1 MKLLQPIR
9 FWLILSFITISLAVF
24 SQNLPVNAPGIIKG
38 RVLDIKT
45 NLPIPFVALS
55 LTDSVSTPKSLQ
67 NDLEGKFVINNLKPG
82 NYTLKISYVGYQ
94 NKAITQIAITDT
106 RLEIDL
112 GDILLNANDKLLN
125 EVVVTYQ
132 KPVVEMHDDKLV
144 YNISETIAGEGSVAA
159 DVLKNVPMVSVDI
172 DGKATIAGR
181 RNTRIFIDGKPS
193 DYSANS
199 IGELLSILPSDAL
212 ESIEVITDPSSKFD
226 ADGDGIINI
235 VMKKGRKVGLTGTL
249 SSRVGT
255 LGNHNT
261 GAFLSSKGKKFSFNA
276 NAGYSHALRLS
287 DANSN
292 RTNNVFDNTGA
303 LDTTFFNDQTN
314 NAERITD
321 GVDSRV
327 SITYQPDSAQVLKA
341 TIRGSYNDGFS
352 ESFSDNLS
360 LTEERIE
367 RNLLRQNNTNG
378 NNSYDFVM
386 DADYTLRGKNKQNYT
401 VGINYNRNNYADLRD
416 FSRFSYRPDGTLR
429 NPEPTLQQ
437 NSNNNIGSNL
447 ELNLD
452 YDKTFKFLNT
462 RLETGF
468 KINLNNSDESQ
479 LAQYFDYDVNQYVV
493 NDALTNAFLFKQNVY
508 ASYLTARFRIKK
520 WSIRAGTRAELTNI
534 SFIQENMPNADFRP
548 YMSFFPSL
556 AVTRSFSKTMRG
568 GLNYSRRITR
578 PRAFALNPL
587 IDNSDSLNIRFG
599 NINLRPSFTDQYEAN
614 ITFFGKGWSVSPRI
628 SYAISSRI
636 IERIKTPIAG
646 TNGTETTYLNLG
658 NSSSINFNTFANYQ
672 IDKTKNM
679 NAGFTISRVSY
690 ESAANSRLNNTGI
703 AVRANAGMSYSF
715 DKSTAMEANL
725 NYIRNVSAQGIVN
738 GYLESQFGFKR
749 NFLKNRMSARVT
761 MVDPFSERNFSSIT
775 QGQTFFQESFSLQ
788 RTRNF
793 MAALSYRFTKING
806 GNTKAVIPKKRVN

>member
-1 MKLLQPIR
+1 MKPFQNQR
-9 FWLILSFITISLAVF
+9 FWIILFLLTCSLQSFA
-24 SQNLPVNAPGIIKG
+24 QHLPVNNPGIIKG
-38 RVLDIKT
+38 IVLDIKT
-45 NLPIPFVALS
+45 NLPISFATLS

-67 NDLEGKFVINNLKPG
+67 SDFEGKFTINNLKPG
-82 NYTLKISYVGYQ
+82 SYTLKVSYVGYQ
-94 NKAITQIAITDT
+94 HKAITQIVITDT
-106 RLEIDL
+106 RFEIDL
-112 GDILLNANDKLLN
+112 GDILLNADDKLLN
-125 EVVVTYQ
+125 EVIVTYQ

-144 YNISETIAGEGSVAA
+144 YNISESIAAEGSVAA
-159 DVLKNVPMVSVDI
+159 DILKNVPMVSVDI

-235 VMKKGRKVGLTGTL
+235 VMKKGRKVGLTGNL

-255 LGNHNT
+255 LGNYNT

-287 DANSN
+287 DANSA

-303 LDTTFFNDQTN
+303 IDTTFYNDQTN
-314 NAERITD
+314 NAQRIND
-321 GVDSRV
+321 GLDSRV
-327 SITYQPDSAQVLKA
+327 SITYQPDSVQILKA
-341 TIRGSYNDGFS
+341 TIRGSYHDGFS
-352 ESFSDNLS
+352 ENFSDNLS
-360 LTEERIE
+360 LTQERIG
-367 RNLLRQNNTNG
+367 RNLLSQNSVSG
-378 NNSYDFVM
+378 NNNYDFVI
-386 DADYTLRGKNKQNYT
+386 DADYTLKGKNRSNYT
-401 VGINYNRNNYADLRD
+401 FGLNYNRNNHANIRD
-416 FSRFSYRPDGTLR
+416 FSRFSYNPDGTLR

-437 NSNNNIGSNL
+437 NSNDNIGSNL
-447 ELNLD
+447 ELSAD
-452 YDKTFKFLNT
+452 YDKTFKFLST

-468 KINLNNSDESQ
+468 KINLNNSDEKQ
-479 LAQYFDYDVNQYVV
+479 LAQRFDYDVNDYVI
-493 NDALTNAFLFKQNVY
+493 NEALTNAFLFKQNVY

-520 WSIRAGTRAELTNI
+520 WSIRAGTRVELTDIN
-534 SFIQENMPNADFRP
+534 FVQENLPNADFKP
-548 YMSFFPSL
+548 YMSLFPSL
-556 AVTRSFSKTMRG
+556 AVTRSFSKTLRG

-658 NSSSINFNTFANYQ
+658 NSSSLNFNTFANYQ
-672 IDKTKNM
+672 LDKTKNM
-679 NAGFTISRVSY
+679 NAGFTLSRISY
-690 ESAANSRLNNTGI
+690 ESAANSRLNRTGLAI
-703 AVRANAGMSYSF
+703 RANAGMSYSF
-715 DKSTAMEANL
+715 NKTTAMEANL
-725 NYIRNVSAQGIVN
+725 NYNRNVSAQGIVN

-749 NFLKNRMSARVT
+749 NFMKNKMSARVT
-761 MVDPFSERNFSSIT
+761 MVDPFSERNFSTIT
-775 QGQTFFQESFSLQ
+775 QGETFFQESFSLQ

-793 MAALSYRFTKING
+793 MMALSYRFTKING
-806 GNTKAVIPKKRVN
+806 NNPNAAKKNR